1 MEFID
6 YYKKLGLDSTASAED
21 IKKAYRKLARKL
33 HPDLNPNDASAK
45 QKFQEIN
52 EANEVLSDPEKRKKY
67 DQHGKDWK
75 YADEIEKQKAAQGSQ
90 GYRNRDSGVGGPQ
103 QYSYASGGEDADFS
117 EFFSSMFGGG
127 GAQSFSS
134 QSRQNKF
141 RGQDYNAEM
150 TIKLADVYISHKQ
163 DVTVN
168 NKTLKIT
175 VSAGI
180 ENGQKLVLQGQG
192 GAGVNGGPNGD
203 LYITFIVENHPKF
216 KRVGSDLHTTVEI
229 DIYTAILGGEVT
241 LEALN
246 GKVKLKVKPETQNG
260 MEVKL
265 KGMGMPVY
273 KKDGHFGDL
282 YAKYLV
288 KLPVNLSPKEK
299 ELFEQLATLEGGK
312 K

>member
-6 YYKKLGLDSTASAED
+6 YYKKLGLDNTATAED

-45 QKFQEIN
+45 RKFQEIN

-90 GYRNRDSGVGGPQ
+90 GNRNRNSGGQQ
-103 QYSYASGGEDADFS
+103 QYTYASGDEGADFS
-117 EFFSSMFGGG
+117 DFFSSMFGGG

-134 QSRQNKF
+134 QSRPSKF
-141 RGQDYNAEM
+141 RGQDYNAEL
-150 TIKLADVYISHKQ
+150 TIKLADVYITHKQ
-163 DVTVN
+163 DILVN

-175 VSAGI
+175 VAAGI

-192 GAGVNGGPNGD
+192 GVGVNGGPNGD

-216 KRVGSDLHTTVEI
+216 KRLGNDLHTTVEI

-260 MEVKL
+260 TEVKL

-273 KKDGHFGDL
+273 KKEGQFGDL
-282 YAKYLV
+282 YAKYVV
-288 KLPVNLSPKEK
+288 KLPMNLSPKEK
-299 ELFEQLATLEGGK
+299 ELFEELAKLQGGK